1 MFGKN
6 KILKVENHAG
16 DFLMV
21 VNIFKTLQG
30 EGPFSGE
37 PAIFVR
43 LGGCNLKCSF
53 CDTEFDNFEQ
63 INLNDIIQEINTK
76 ISKDNIKLIVIT
88 GGEPL
93 RQPIEKFCSKLLEL
107 GLKVQIET
115 NGTIARKLPQEVHVV
130 CSPKITNKKYNIS
143 EHLIKYADSF
153 KFLLSSEGDYKLV
166 PKLECSKPIYV
177 QPIDSYN
184 QQQNLLNQK
193 YTMKVALKYGYIY
206 SIQQHKI
213 LNIE

>member
-6 KILKVENHAG
+6 KILKVENHLG

-53 CDTEFDNFEQ
+53 CDTEFDNFER
-63 INLNDIIQEINTK
+63 INLNDIVQKINTE

-93 RQPIEKFCSKLLEL
+93 RQPIEKFCGKLLEL
-107 GLKVQIET
+107 GFKVQIET
-115 NGTIARKLPQEVHVV
+115 NGTIARKLPQEVHIV

-143 EHLIKYADSF
+143 ENLIKYADSF
-153 KFLLSSEGDYKLV
+153 KFLLSSEGDYKLI

>member
-6 KILKVENHAG
+6 KILKVENHLG

-53 CDTEFDNFEQ
+53 CDTEFDDFER
-63 INLNDIIQEINTK
+63 INLNDIIQKINTE
-76 ISKDNIKLIVIT
+76 IAKDNIKLIVIT

-107 GLKVQIET
+107 GFKVQIET
-115 NGTIARKLPQEVHVV
+115 NGTIARKLPQEVHIV

-143 EHLIKYADSF
+143 ENLIKYADSF

>member
-6 KILKVENHAG
+6 KILKVENHLG

-53 CDTEFDNFEQ
+53 CDTEFDDFER
-63 INLNDIIQEINTK
+63 INLNDIIQKINTE
-76 ISKDNIKLIVIT
+76 IAKDNIKLIVIT

-107 GLKVQIET
+107 GFKVQIET
-115 NGTIARKLPQEVHVV
+115 NGTIARKLPPEVHIV

-143 EHLIKYADSF
+143 ENLIKYADSF